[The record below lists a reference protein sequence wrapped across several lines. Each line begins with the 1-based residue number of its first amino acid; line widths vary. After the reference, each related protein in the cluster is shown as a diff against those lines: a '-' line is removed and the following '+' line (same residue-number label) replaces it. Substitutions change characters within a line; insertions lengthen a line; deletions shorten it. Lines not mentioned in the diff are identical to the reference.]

1 MKILVF
7 GLPESGKTTLAE
19 KLQKELQY
27 NWFNAD
33 EVRKHHNDWDFSEEG
48 RIRQAYR
55 MRDLCEYK
63 DSIADFVAPT
73 NEIRNI
79 FNADFTIWMNT
90 IKNSRYKDTNKIFEE
105 PQNADIIINDF
116 NYNIVEI
123 IKEIK
128 CKYK

>member
-90 IKNSRYKDTNKIFEE
+90 IKNSRYKDTIKFLKNNKMQTSLLMIL
-105 PQNADIIINDF
+105 ITILW
-116 NYNIVEI
+116 
-123 IKEIK
+123 K
-128 CKYK
+128 